1 MADEA
6 IVVGAK
12 DEASA
17 ILRKV
22 EQQTQQLAQG
32 VEKMA
37 AETVQQG
44 KRMEVAFKGIES
56 AAKIITAIIAAVK
69 VATAA
74 FTGAQA
80 SVEAFNQQEAAVN
93 GLRTAL
99 EAQGVVTEA
108 AIERHVRFANSVQ
121 ASTNVG
127 DEATLGL
134 MRQAAMMGVSDDQLQ
149 DVTLAAIGLS
159 QALGISLDE
168 ALKKVVQA
176 TNGNAAAMGE
186 LIPGVRAAATEE
198 ERLAQIMAVA
208 NNGLQDAQNQTET
221 TAGAMARASGAMGD
235 LAEKVGAIIAP
246 FQRFI
251 AEGVAVFAEAMQT
264 QLQPAI
270 EFMNQGMANLRPILD
285 AIIGGFQAAAVVIG
299 VALETALNLFNALF
313 AQVSGSIGTWE
324 AWGDTIDSVIQFV
337 AKAMIAGFTML
348 EVILTNFP
356 ATLTMVGLQTELMF
370 VSMAENAKWA
380 LTVGIPAYFAAFLG
394 INQQW
399 AQNLLTG
406 MVGAME
412 KLAEVLLSPFR
423 LLQKVLP
430 SVLDGVLEGV
440 KTSLSQLNVAVEFAA
455 VQVGSLPTM
464 AGRELSAREQELQGQ
479 IGAIATD
486 LGDQFNERY
495 QERVAQLGASTR
507 ERLQQDLQLTSN
519 AVEQKAEEIA
529 ETATAAATKNVSGMT
544 QSLSAVE
551 SRLLTR
557 GSSSDPIQTVADNTK
572 ATVDA
577 LKTLA
582 PDIAANLRDF
592 MIGNQTGMRLEVIG

>member
-44 KRMEVAFKGIES
+44 KRMEVAFKGI
-56 AAKIITAIIAAVK
+56 AAAGAVITALVAAVK
-69 VATAA
+69 MAGSA
-74 FTGAQA
+74 FSGAGA

-93 GLRTAL
+93 GLATAL
-99 EAQGVVTEA
+99 RLQGVETEA
-108 AIERHVRFANSVQ
+108 AIERHTQFANAVQ
-121 ASTNVG
+121 VSTNVG
-127 DEATLGL
+127 DEATLGV
-134 MRQAAMMGVSDDQLQ
+134 MRQAAMMGVNDAALQ
-149 DVTLAAIGLS
+149 DTTLAAIGLS
-159 QALGISLDE
+159 QALGVNVDE

-176 TNGNAAAMGE
+176 TNGNAAALGE
-186 LIPGVRAAATEE
+186 FIPAVRTAATEE
-198 ERLAQIMAVA
+198 EKLAAVLAVA
-208 NNGLQDAQNQTET
+208 QSGLADAQNQTET

-251 AEGVAVFAEAMQT
+251 AEGIAVFAEEMQRS
-264 QLQPAI
+264 LEPAI
-270 EFMNQGMANLRPILD
+270 RFVTEGMENLKPVLD

-324 AWGDTIDSVIQFV
+324 AWGDTINSVVQFA
-337 AKAMIAGFTML
+337 AKAIIGGFTMF
-348 EVILTNFP
+348 EVMMTNFP
-356 ATLTMVGLQTELMF
+356 ASLTMVGLQWELML
-370 VSMAENAKWA
+370 VGMVEDTKYA
-380 LTVGIPAYFAAFLG
+380 LVMTIPALLSFFTG

-399 AQNLLTG
+399 SANLLKG
-406 MVGAME
+406 MFDAMG
-412 KLAEVLLSPFR
+412 KLTEVLM
-423 LLQKVLP
+423 LP
-430 SVLDGVLEGV
+430 WKTLAKLVPGLMEGV
-440 KTSLSQLNVAVEFAA
+440 SAGVSAALKTMNVNVEFAA
-455 VQVGSLPTM
+455 MQIGKLPTT
-464 AGRELSAREQELQGQ
+464 AGRELTAREQELKGR
-479 IGAIATD
+479 ISAIATD
-486 LGDQFNERY
+486 LGAQFSEKY
-495 QERVAQLGASTR
+495 EERVGRLGTATR
-507 ERLQQDLQLTSN
+507 ERLTQDLKLTSV
-519 AVEQKAEEIA
+519 AVEKEAEKIA

-544 QSLSAVE
+544 QTLSAVE

-592 MIGNQTGMRLEVIG
+592 MIGSQTGMRLEVIG